1 MNMTRKSRG
10 FTLLEVLT
18 ATAIAGLTIT
28 AGFRLIAMSY
38 SLLGAIEG
46 ERELINAAQTIWIRF
61 RTDKDMASSGTDDEL
76 NIKWEAT
83 EQSIPVD
90 EYELRY
96 RKVTITLAD
105 GRETVIYVAQ

>member
-1 MNMTRKSRG
+1 MRTRKG

-38 SLLGAIEG
+38 SLLGAVEG
-46 ERELINAAQTIWIRF
+46 ERELINAAQTIWMRF
-61 RTDKDMASSGTDDEL
+61 RTDKDMPSSGSDDNL
-76 NIKWEAT
+76 NIKWET
-83 EQSIPVD
+83 VDKSIPVD
-90 EYELRY
+90 EFELNY
-96 RKVTITLAD
+96 RQVRITLSD